1 MKDKIMELIN
11 KYAADHDSVKNCGS
25 EYIMQSDEAQDDALQ
40 LVCDIFDLMVEE
52 EYRPTLKK
60 FLLKQSLSINNITVY
75 DSQDNKLA
83 SGSNQELLRIL
94 CDTLLDKNVID
105 ITNEVVDYYEVTIE
119 GEYYNE
125 I

>member
-11 KYAADHDSVKNCGS
+11 KYADDHDSVKNCGS
-25 EYIMQSDEAQDDALQ
+25 EYIMQSDKAQEDALQ
-40 LVCDIFDLMVEE
+40 LVCDIFDLLIEE
-52 EYRPTLKK
+52 EYRPTLNK
-60 FLLKQSLSINNITVY
+60 FLLKHPDSNNITVY

-83 SGSNQELLRIL
+83 SGSSQELLRIL
-94 CDTLLDKNVID
+94 YDTLLNKNVID
-105 ITNEVVDYYEVTIE
+105 IVNEIGDWYEVTLE